1 MVSCLGCILR
11 RITSEYSNGKE
22 LLKKDGNIV
31 ISKKIRCFKTLDY
44 WLTDKKQHSDDNI
57 CNVNRKYLFQPPK

>member
-1 MVSCLGCILR
+1 M
-11 RITSEYSNGKE
+11 
-22 LLKKDGNIV
+22 LKKDGNIV

-57 CNVNRKYLFQPPK
+57 CDVNRKYLFQPPK